1 MEGKSVTVR
10 LKDKVAIITGA
21 ASGIGKATAKLFA
34 EHGAKVVVA
43 DIDKDGGSQTVTQIQ
58 NGGNEAIFVET
69 DVTLKVDTEKMVAQT
84 VETYGKLDILF
95 NNAGIAMRLPVAE
108 LPEEDWHRCLDVNLT
123 GVFLCAK
130 AAIPA
135 MQKNGGGSIINMSS
149 IYGVVGA
156 DVRAAYVASKGG
168 VTNLTRG
175 MALDYA
181 ENNIRVNCI
190 CPGFVETPLV
200 AGVIKTPEE
209 YQALADKHP
218 MCRLGQPEEIAYGA
232 LYLASDESAFVT
244 GIALPIDGGYTAG

>member
-1 MEGKSVTVR
+1 MR
-10 LKDKVAIITGA
+10 LKGKVAIITGA

-43 DIDKDGGSQTVTQIQ
+43 DIDSEGGKQTVTEIHDK
-58 NGGNEAIFVET
+58 GNVAAFIRT
-69 DVTLKVDTEKMVAQT
+69 DVTVNNDTQNLVTQT
-84 VETYGKLDILF
+84 VETFDKLDILF

-108 LPEEDWHRCLDVNLT
+108 LPEEDWHRCLDVNLN

-135 MQKNGGGSIINMSS
+135 MQKNGGGVIINMSS
-149 IYGVVGA
+149 IYGIVGA
-156 DVRAAYVASKGG
+156 DVRAAYVASKGA

-181 ENNIRVNCI
+181 QDNIRVNCI

-200 AGVIKTPEE
+200 AGVINTPDE
-209 YQALADKHP
+209 YQKLADKHP
-218 MCRLGQPEEIAYGA
+218 MQRLAQPIEIAYGA

>member
-1 MEGKSVTVR
+1 MR
-10 LKDKVAIITGA
+10 LKDKVAITTGA
-21 ASGIGKATAKLFA
+21 ASGIGKATALLFA

-43 DIDKDGGSQTVTQIQ
+43 DIDESGANQTVSEIRDA
-58 NGGNEAIFVET
+58 GNEAIYIQT
-69 DVTLKVDTEKMVAQT
+69 DVTRSDNTERMVQET
-84 VETYGKLDILF
+84 VSKYGQLDILLSS
-95 NNAGIAMRLPVAE
+95 AGIAMRLPVGD

-123 GVFLCAK
+123 GVYLCAK

-135 MQKNGGGSIINMSS
+135 MQKNGGGSIINLSS
-149 IYGVVGA
+149 IYGLVGA

-181 ENNIRVNCI
+181 EDNIRVNCI

-200 AGVIKTPEE
+200 AGVVKTPKE
-209 YQALADKHP
+209 YQNLADRHP
-218 MCRLGQPEEIAYGA
+218 MRRLAQPEEIAYGA
-232 LYLASDESAFVT
+232 LYLACDESAFVT

>member
-43 DIDKDGGSQTVTQIQ
+43 DIDKEGGSQTVTQIQ

-108 LPEEDWHRCLDVNLT
+108 LPEADWHRCLDVNLT

>member
-1 MEGKSVTVR
+1 MR
-10 LKDKVAIITGA
+10 LKDKVAIVTGA
-21 ASGIGKATAKLFA
+21 ASGIGKATATVFA

-43 DIDKDGGSQTVTQIQ
+43 DIDEDRANQTVTTIRDA
-58 NGGNEAIFVET
+58 GNKAVYVQT
-69 DVTLKVDTEKMVAQT
+69 DVTTLDNTERMVQ
-84 VETYGKLDILF
+84 ETLNNYGKLDILVSS
-95 NNAGIAMRLPVAE
+95 AGIAMRLPVAD
-108 LPEEDWHRCLDVNLT
+108 LPEEDWHRCLNVNLT
-123 GVFLCAK
+123 GVYLCAK

-135 MQKNGGGSIINMSS
+135 MQKNDGGSIINLSS
-149 IYGVVGA
+149 IYGIVGA

-181 ENNIRVNCI
+181 EDNIRVNCI

-200 AGVIKTPEE
+200 AGVIKTPVE
-209 YQALADKHP
+209 YQTLADKHP
-218 MCRLGQPEEIAYGA
+218 MRRLAQPEEIAYGA

>member
-1 MEGKSVTVR
+1 MR
-10 LKDKVAIITGA
+10 LEDKVAIITGA

-34 EHGAKVVVA
+34 AHGAKVVVA
-43 DIDKDGGSQTVTQIQ
+43 DIDEDGGNQTVTDIQ
-58 NGGNEAIFVET
+58 DAGNEAIFVQT
-69 DVTLKVDTEKMVAQT
+69 DVTVKADTDQMVAQT
-84 VETYGKLDILF
+84 LKIYGKLDILL
-95 NNAGIAMRLPVAE
+95 NSAGIAMRLPVAE
-108 LPEEDWHRCLDVNLT
+108 LPEEDWHRCLDVNLN

-149 IYGVVGA
+149 IYGIVGA
-156 DVRAAYVASKGG
+156 DVRAAYVASKGA

-181 ENNIRVNCI
+181 EDNIRVNCI

-200 AGVIKTPEE
+200 AGVIKTPDE
-209 YQALADKHP
+209 YQKLANKHP
-218 MCRLGQPEEIAYGA
+218 MRRLGQPEEIAYGA
-232 LYLASDESAFVT
+232 LYLASDESVFVT